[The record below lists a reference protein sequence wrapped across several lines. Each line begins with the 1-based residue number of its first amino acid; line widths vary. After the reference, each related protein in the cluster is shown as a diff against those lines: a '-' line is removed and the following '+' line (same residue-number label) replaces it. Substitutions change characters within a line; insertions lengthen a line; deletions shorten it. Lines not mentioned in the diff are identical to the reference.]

1 MGRHFTGLIDSSQQ
15 NFTMP
20 IRPYGRS
27 RMAAKLKGISRL
39 KKSEKHDDEYPD
51 ELWKFM
57 SPSEKAKFLVAD
69 VFSRSSKDSS
79 AIQPEEHKQKEHD
92 NEH

>member
-51 ELWKFM
+51 EL
-57 SPSEKAKFLVAD
+57 
-69 VFSRSSKDSS
+69 
-79 AIQPEEHKQKEHD
+79 
-92 NEH
+92 

>member
-39 KKSEKHDDEYPD
+39 KKSEKGVLSVSDIVLIP
-51 ELWKFM
+51 
-57 SPSEKAKFLVAD
+57 
-69 VFSRSSKDSS
+69 
-79 AIQPEEHKQKEHD
+79 QT
-92 NEH
+92 

>member
-39 KKSEKHDDEYPD
+39 KNLKSMTMNI
-51 ELWKFM
+51 LM
-57 SPSEKAKFLVAD
+57 NSGNL
-69 VFSRSSKDSS
+69 
-79 AIQPEEHKQKEHD
+79 
-92 NEH
+92 

>member
-1 MGRHFTGLIDSSQQ
+1 MNREKITTALRGIYMGRHFTGLIDSSQQ

-57 SPSEKAKFLVAD
+57 SPSEKAKEGANKSL
-69 VFSRSSKDSS
+69 
-79 AIQPEEHKQKEHD
+79 I
-92 NEH
+92 